1 MLTCFNFIPD
11 KECDLLNKQHNVL
24 KKYRGVPKFV
34 TKNNLGGTISLI
46 ACHSSIVELLIL
58 RYPHRNT
65 FKSFG

>member
-1 MLTCFNFIPD
+1 MLTYFNFIPD
-11 KECDLLNKQHNVL
+11 KECDLFNKQHNVH

-65 FKSFG
+65 FKSLG

>member
-1 MLTCFNFIPD
+1 MLTYFNFIPD